1 MIFHSEKNGMSVFVI
16 RSTRHK
22 LPDVVASVHPHTRFK
37 HNVMYKLI
45 ELRNKHSLRCCP
57 QASVGQQSVT
67 NGATTPQ
74 QFSLTRDPQRRLA
87 MQQAYH
93 RLKDRQKK
101 LSALRRGLGVIDAD
115 TDMDISD
122 MASLHSEATNYSDG
136 RSLVSAMSVRQGGWS
151 GG

>member
-1 MIFHSEKNGMSVFVI
+1 M
-16 RSTRHK
+16 
-22 LPDVVASVHPHTRFK
+22 L
-37 HNVMYKLI
+37 
-45 ELRNKHSLRCCP
+45 SLSP

-74 QFSLTRDPQRRLA
+74 FSLTRDPQRRLA
-87 MQQAYH
+87 MQQAYN

-101 LSALRRGLGVIDAD
+101 LSVLRRGLGVVDAD

-122 MASLHSEATNYSDG
+122 MASLHSEATNYSDA

-151 GG
+151 VR